1 MTMRGV
7 NEDAYWMQ
15 VQAQVERWDL
25 EDDFFEDDEDQN
37 EFSELD
43 AVDMEVDEM
52 ILERGRNC

>member
-1 MTMRGV
+1 MRGV

>member
-1 MTMRGV
+1 MRGV
-7 NEDAYWMQ
+7 NEDAYWTQ
-15 VQAQVERWDL
+15 VQARVERWDL

>member
-1 MTMRGV
+1 MRGV

-52 ILERGRNC
+52 ILERRRNC